1 MKLET
6 ARHIAGNIGQS
17 ENIEANAFIQICSQ
31 TGLPERIKPVPNE
44 SDIKSFILEEQNYQ
58 LAITSST

>member
-44 SDIKSFILEEQNYQ
+44 SDIKSFILEEQN
-58 LAITSST
+58 